1 MSEVKQSINKVQ
13 IIGLLSELNMK
24 VETKEVTL
32 KGNGTEKKV
41 TCRTIGKADFKN
53 PSLTVEASI
62 GDNVVTIG
70 GSFFQTHEKKIDDK
84 GNVVDNPRF
93 KALETIM
100 GYEPKTRIKVDGN
113 LTANEYATDQGEFK
127 SFPQINIFQ
136 CSSSGLP
143 EEDIAEGEITGI
155 IRTIKDEVRGE
166 AQEETGRLEVELYS
180 FDNQGSVTPHKLL
193 VESDLADDFKDM
205 YDNGDSVKLYYEIL
219 TKQIGGT
226 KVVKEGG
233 FGRRDAKIV
242 SGFSITEYS
251 VFRGDEKF
259 DEEADLFIPID
270 AMKTAMK
277 ARDVMIEQKIK
288 DAKEKKD
295 KPKETTKGKGLG
307 SKAPKADHTSEEPVD
322 DDCPF

>member
-1 MSEVKQSINKVQ
+1 MSEVKQSVNKIQ
-13 IIGLLSELNMK
+13 IVGVLSEINMK

-32 KGNGTEKKV
+32 KSKGTEKKV

-53 PSLTVEASI
+53 PSLTVEVNV
-62 GDNVVTIG
+62 GDEVVVVG
-70 GSFFQTHEKKIDDK
+70 GNFFQTHEKKFDDK
-84 GNVVDNPRF
+84 GNVIDNPRF

-100 GYEPKTRIKVDGN
+100 GYAPKTRIKVDGN
-113 LTANEYATDQGEFK
+113 LTANEYATEQGEFK

-136 CSSSGLP
+136 CSSTGLL

-180 FDNQGSVTPHKLL
+180 FDNQGLVTPHKLI

-205 YDNGDSVKLYYEIL
+205 YENGDSVKLYYEIL
-219 TKQIGGT
+219 TKQIGG
-226 KVVKEGG
+226 KKAVKEGG

-242 SGFSITEYS
+242 SGFSVTEYS
-251 VFRGDEKF
+251 VFRGEEKF
-259 DEEADLFIPID
+259 EEESEYFIPLD

-277 ARDVMIEQKIK
+277 AREVVIEQKIK

-295 KPKETTKGKGLG
+295 TPKETTKSKGLG
-307 SKAPKADHTSEEPVD
+307 SKAPKAEHVEEDSEDE
-322 DDCPF
+322 CPF